1 VVSRVV
7 SGRLFYPAYYRLM
20 QPALWSALRGYRQ
33 QQWTSPAHLKQVQ
46 AAKRQALAEF
56 LFDRVPWYREQR
68 NDLPNAMSLATS
80 DEAWR
85 RLPVMGKSD
94 IDGVRDK
101 LVVAGLPGTVKDSTS
116 GSSGQNFSFL
126 KDGRVSQLRRATEYL
141 GYEMAG
147 APLGDRRL
155 LLWGAARDIGGG
167 LFGRLKAWG
176 LNQRNLLAYDLTEA
190 SIEGMV
196 QEIER
201 YQPVLILAYPN
212 VLLEVARVAGQRL
225 RRVSSLRVLM
235 TSGEM
240 LRADVRDQL
249 ERLLGLPVV
258 NRYGSRE
265 FGNIAQQC
273 HHAGGLHVFSDRFVV
288 EVLDAA
294 GTPCEPGDE
303 GELIITDLDLRAMPL
318 VRYRIGDRAIQ
329 GQEVCPCGRGY
340 PVLAGIVGRSLD
352 VVVALDGGA
361 IAPYFFTH
369 LSRSVD
375 GVRNFRVIQ
384 SEPGKARIEILLDVG
399 APDNVIVL
407 LMAEAEKMFGQRL
420 TLEVVVVDKLP
431 VTAAGKLRFIES
443 TVRHGS

>member
-1 VVSRVV
+1 
-7 SGRLFYPAYYRLM
+7 
-20 QPALWSALRGYRQ
+20 
-33 QQWTSPAHLKQVQ
+33 
-46 AAKRQALAEF
+46 
-56 LFDRVPWYREQR
+56 
-68 NDLPNAMSLATS
+68 
-80 DEAWR
+80 
-85 RLPVMGKSD
+85 
-94 IDGVRDK
+94 
-101 LVVAGLPGTVKDSTS
+101 
-116 GSSGQNFSFL
+116 
-126 KDGRVSQLRRATEYL
+126 
-141 GYEMAG
+141 
-147 APLGDRRL
+147 
-155 LLWGAARDIGGG
+155 
-167 LFGRLKAWG
+167 
-176 LNQRNLLAYDLTEA
+176 
-190 SIEGMV
+190 
-196 QEIER
+196 
-201 YQPVLILAYPN
+201 
-212 VLLEVARVAGQRL
+212 
-225 RRVSSLRVLM
+225 
-235 TSGEM
+235 M

-384 SEPGKARIEILLDVG
+384 SEPGKARFEILLDVG